1 MNSFVF
7 GDYMKYYPR
16 TIEKKLKS
24 TLTRKEAIFI
34 LGARQV
40 GKTTLMKHIMEEFAD
55 NNTLY
60 FDLEDPSNLSI
71 INKGANEFLAF
82 LSSQELDKIKTNFIF
97 IDEIQYA
104 PDFSSLIKYFVDHH
118 SDRYKF
124 ILSGSSSLQIR
135 KKFKESLVGRKL
147 VFELYPL
154 SFSEFCDFK
163 NEPAISKKLLEIDP
177 YKLEE
182 DPLRFESEK
191 MRNLLKEFLLYGGF
205 PKVVLEKKKEDKI
218 RDLEDIVNSY
228 IMKDIRHIFNLEKIE
243 QFNHLIKLLAVFM
256 GKELNISKLSNETR
270 LHKQTLEHYLNV
282 LESGFITKIIK
293 PYHKN
298 LATELRKTP
307 KCYFI
312 DNGIRNFL
320 VSNFSEMDF
329 RPDRGELLENFVFSQ
344 LLKKADPLTKINYW
358 RTKNKQEIDFILQ
371 RENELFALEVKWNNG
386 ATQNLRKFQQTYPET
401 EIFLVSMLQEYSNEK
416 DVLAGYLV

>member
-1 MNSFVF
+1 
-7 GDYMKYYPR
+7 MKYYPR
-16 TIEKKLKS
+16 TIEKKLKDA
-24 TLTRKEAIFI
+24 LTRKEAIFL

-40 GKTTLMKHIMEEFAD
+40 GKTTLMKHLMEEFAD
-55 NNTLY
+55 NSTLY
-60 FDLEDPSNLSI
+60 FDLEDLSNLSI
-71 INKGANEFLAF
+71 INKGVNEFLAF
-82 LSSQELDKIKTNFIF
+82 LSSQELAKNKTNFIF

-104 PDFSSLIKYFVDHH
+104 NDFSSLIKYIVDHH
-118 SDRYKF
+118 SDRYKLV
-124 ILSGSSSLQIR
+124 LSGSSSLQIK

-147 VFELYPL
+147 VFELYSL
-154 SFSEFCDFK
+154 SFSEFCAFK
-163 NEPAISKKLLEIDP
+163 DESAISKKLLETDP

-205 PKVVLEKKKEDKI
+205 PKVVLERKKEDKI

-256 GKELNISKLSNETR
+256 GKELNISKLSNETK
-270 LHKQTLEHYLNV
+270 LHKQTLEHYLNA
-282 LESGFITKIIK
+282 LESGYITKIIK

-298 LATELRKTP
+298 LATELRKIP

-320 VSNFSEMDF
+320 VSNFSEIEF

-344 LLKKADPLTKINYW
+344 LLKKAGSLTKINYW

-371 RENELFALEVKWNNG
+371 KENMLFALEVKWNDG
-386 ATQNLRKFQQTYPET
+386 SMQNLKKFKQIYPDT
-401 EIFLVSMLQEYSNEK
+401 SIYVVSMLQEYSNK
-416 DVLAGYLV
+416 KGFLAGYLV